1 MSGLDDN
8 KLKNLLTK
16 RGKAELVD
24 WIMEQSA
31 SNENLRRAIV
41 NLVAPQADAKALMVE
56 LGQIITKAWGCT
68 RTSKEPWKLA
78 RPIAADLEPVLPA
91 LDQLIERGQA
101 AAAEKVLRR
110 FVEAAERGFDHVDDS
125 YGYLGPLCQETVTL
139 WGKAWA
145 KIEPRDP
152 AALANL
158 VYDGVRDNGYAIRD
172 HMIRDFAEALE
183 RDGLMTLKEMFI
195 AENQANL
202 ARKGMD
208 DWERREPLRHLA
220 DVADALGD
228 VDMYID
234 AQRQCGVED
243 VYALPIAR
251 RLLDAGRA
259 AEALAYLDRADSSR
273 SHFQGEKD
281 DCATLRVKILQS
293 LGRDEEARD
302 TLWQE
307 FQRGLNTAALDQLLV
322 LTAKDKQQA
331 LINEAIAVAEAHPDK
346 LTAATFLLGRG
357 HADRAAATVDAY
369 PEKFDGRYYG
379 SLLPLAE
386 AIRKDFPVS
395 AWVLYRS
402 LLLSILEEKR
412 SKAYHHAADYLAIAG
427 DLAERT
433 GLHQKQQA
441 LLAQLQSQHG
451 RKYGFWSLVKK

>member
-1 MSGLDDN
+1 MSGLSDD
-8 KLKNLLTK
+8 KLKTLLAR

-24 WIMEQSA
+24 WIMEQA
-31 SNENLRRAIV
+31 AGNEDLRRALV
-41 NLVAPQADAKALMVE
+41 SFVAPQTDTTTLVAE
-56 LGQIITKAWGCT
+56 LNQIIKKAWART

-78 RPIAADLEPVLPA
+78 RPIAADLEPVLSA

-110 FVEAAERGFDHVDDS
+110 FVEAAEKGFDHVDDS
-125 YGYLGPLCQETVTL
+125 YGYLGPLCQEAVTL

-152 AALANL
+152 ATLAKL

-172 HMIRDFAEALE
+172 HMIRDFTLALG
-183 RDGLMTLKEMFI
+183 RDGLLALKEAFL
-195 AENQANL
+195 AEHQANL
-202 ARKGMD
+202 VDKGLD
-208 DWERREPLRHLA
+208 DWKRHEPLRHLT

-251 RLLDAGRA
+251 RLLDGGRPS
-259 AEALAYLDRADSSR
+259 EALKYLDRADPSR
-273 SHFQGEKD
+273 SHFHGEKD
-281 DCATLRVKILQS
+281 DYTMLRCKILQS
-293 LGRDEEARD
+293 LGRDGEARD

-307 FQRGLNTAALDQLLV
+307 FRRGLSTASLDRLLAL
-322 LTAKDKQQA
+322 TPKDKQQA
-331 LINEAIAVAEAHPDK
+331 IIDEAIAVAGTHPDK
-346 LTAATFLLGRG
+346 LTAATFLLARG
-357 HADRAAATVDAY
+357 HADRAAAMVDAY
-369 PEKFDGRYYG
+369 PDKFDGRYYD
-379 SLLPLAE
+379 SLLSLAE
-386 AIRKDFPVS
+386 ALQKDFPAS

-427 DLAERT
+427 ELATRA
-433 GLHQKQQA
+433 GLRGKHQA
-441 LLAQLQSQHG
+441 LLAQLQAQHG
-451 RKYGFWSLVKK
+451 RKYGFWDLVRK

>member
-8 KLKNLLTK
+8 KLKNLLAK

-31 SNENLRRAIV
+31 NNEDLRRAIISV
-41 NLVAPQADAKALMVE
+41 VIPQADIKTLVSE
-56 LGQIITKAWGCT
+56 LNQIIKKAWGRT

-78 RPIAADLEPVLPA
+78 RPIADDLEPVLPA

-101 AAAEKVLRR
+101 VAAEKVLRR
-110 FVEAAERGFDHVDDS
+110 FIEAAEKGFDHVDDS
-125 YGYLGPLCQETVTL
+125 YGYLGPLCQEAVTL
-139 WGKAWA
+139 WGRAWA

-152 AALANL
+152 AALVKL

-172 HMIRDFAEALE
+172 HMIRDFAQALGRE
-183 RDGLMTLKEMFI
+183 GLLSLKELFI
-195 AENQANL
+195 AEHQANL
-202 ARKGMD
+202 NRKGMD

-243 VYALPIAR
+243 VYAMPIAR
-251 RLLDAGRA
+251 RLLEAERPS
-259 AEALAYLDRADSSR
+259 EALKYLDRADPSR
-273 SHFQGEKD
+273 SHFHGEKD
-281 DCATLRVKILQS
+281 DYTTLRVKILQS

-307 FQRGLNTAALDQLLV
+307 FRRGLSTTSLERLLT
-322 LTAKDKQQA
+322 LTPKEQQQT
-331 LINEAIAVAEAHPDK
+331 LINEAIAVAEEHPDK

-357 HADRAAATVDAY
+357 HADRAAALIDAH
-369 PEKFDGRYYG
+369 PDKFDGRYYG
-379 SLLPLAE
+379 TLLPLAE
-386 AIRKDFPVS
+386 AIQKDYPAS

-402 LLLSILEEKR
+402 QLLSILEEKR
-412 SKAYHHAADYLAIAG
+412 SKAYHHAADYLTIAG
-427 DLAERT
+427 DLAERA
-433 GLHQKQQA
+433 GLHEKHQS

-451 RKYGFWSLVKK
+451 RKYGFWGLVKK